1 MRHHQQVR
9 DFSFVEAPV
18 EFNKYTDLALLRYC
32 LGATMYMPGTRDF
45 AKEILHKKYPGL
57 TSMVMCFEDACREVD
72 IPAAEDNVLKLLDT
86 LSQYLENGVIRY
98 ADIPL
103 IVFRVRS
110 PEQFRTFCARIKKE
124 HLRLIT
130 GFNFPKFNTQNG
142 LQYFSYLK
150 ELNSRYPSENVY
162 GMPILESR
170 EMAFIETRMAELLEV
185 KRILDAHRSLVLN
198 IRVGGTD
205 FSACFG
211 VRRTTTHTIYDIIT
225 VSDCLKD
232 ILNVFARDNNYSVSG
247 PVWEYFR
254 VSRESKF
261 KSLSSS
267 VHDSL
272 FRREPLVNEEVD
284 GLLQEILLD
293 QANGFIGKTVIHPT
307 HIPYVNGMLA
317 VTREEHEDAL
327 QVLQRED
334 GVVKSKN
341 GNKMNEVNPH
351 RIWAEKLYMRAQ
363 AYGVI
368 ENNRQH
374 ARLFLTDGDA
384 GG

>member
-1 MRHHQQVR
+1 
-9 DFSFVEAPV
+9 VEAPV